1 MRIRTSQLIQL
12 PAGATATFTLRNRRS
27 GDRFQPLGMSS
38 AKKLKDF
45 LIDRKIAAAVRDR
58 LPLLVWN
65 GHIVWI
71 AGVEVSEQFKVTA
84 AAAGELYEV
93 TIES

>member
-1 MRIRTSQLIQL
+1 IQL
-12 PAGATATFTLRNRRS
+12 PAGATATFTVRNRRS

-38 AKKLKDF
+38 SKKLKDF

-58 LPLLVWN
+58 LPLLIWN
-65 GHIVWI
+65 GDIVWI

-93 TIES
+93 TIEPA